1 MKLAKQK
8 NDGQGRYNPKI
19 DSNAVV
25 HNPAKDLFHLWSN
38 FDNLSADWD
47 ASARPGSW

>member
-8 NDGQGRYNPKI
+8 NDGRNLHSAKI
-19 DSNAVV
+19 DGYVAI

-38 FDNLSADWD
+38 FDNLSAGWD
-47 ASARPGSW
+47 SQDGLSNW